1 MYDRELYLAAR
12 LEDQALER
20 RQLADE
26 RLARRQARP
35 IRRRLGE
42 SVIRLGERLSDD
54 RRSSPALTG

>member
-35 IRRRLGE
+35 IRRRLGK